1 MRLKAMKKIW
11 NNDYRVRLMDL
22 PCTIK
27 AFVAM
32 DEDGFN
38 NIYVNS
44 KLSREEQRKAVM
56 HELNHLAR
64 NDFYNDLDIR
74 TVEA

>member
-1 MRLKAMKKIW
+1 
-11 NNDYRVRLMDL
+11 MDL

-44 KLSREEQRKAVM
+44 KLSREEQQRAVL
-56 HELNHLAR
+56 HEIRHIAR
-64 NDFYNDLDIR
+64 DDFYNDSPIQ
-74 TVEA
+74 TIES

>member
-1 MRLKAMKKIW
+1 
-11 NNDYRVRLMDL
+11 MDL

>member
-1 MRLKAMKKIW
+1 MKKIW

>member
-1 MRLKAMKKIW
+1 
-11 NNDYRVRLMDL
+11 MDL
-22 PCTIK
+22 PCTVK

-74 TVEA
+74 SVEA

>member
-1 MRLKAMKKIW
+1 MMVW
-11 NNDYRVRLMDL
+11 NSDYQVRLMDM

-44 KLSREEQRKAVM
+44 KLSREEQQRAVL
-56 HELNHLAR
+56 HEINHIAR
-64 NDFYNDLDIR
+64 DDFYSESDIR
-74 TVEA
+74 AVES

>member
-1 MRLKAMKKIW
+1 MVWNDEFAIRLI
-11 NNDYRVRLMDL
+11 DL
-22 PCTIK
+22 PCTVK
-27 AFVAM
+27 AVVAL

-44 KLSREEQRKAVM
+44 KLSQEEQCKALK
-56 HELNHLAR
+56 HELNHIAR

-74 TVEA
+74 TVEGA